1 MTLNI
6 FIAVFISHNF
16 EKGKRVKEVSK
27 DLYKVLAEAGADSG
41 KAQLSAE
48 IKLMLVELRRDTTFL
63 KLAILIIISLKAL
76 GYFAI

>member
-1 MTLNI
+1 M
-6 FIAVFISHNF
+6 
-16 EKGKRVKEVSK
+16 KEVNK

-41 KAQLSAE
+41 KAQLATE
-48 IKLMLVELRRDTTFL
+48 IKLMFVELRSDTTFL